1 MRVKRLELDFTP
13 LMTMNQCYTFTHKRF
28 TRIINSIGDFLTS
41 LTLMCVNVTGKLLDH
56 CLSNCPVLERSHV
69 EHSLSLVRLKIYSL
83 SLQLKYLHILNYS
96 QIKSIEIFAPN
107 LEYFGFVGSRIELSV
122 NYAPHLL
129 DVLVGGIY
137 FSPMSYLFCPLSSY
151 LSQLQCLKL
160 DICHCNYVSTL
171 NSFAISFM
179 YVYSVLCNV
188 IFISS
193 LLFFRVNWN
202 TLN

>member
-1 MRVKRLELDFTP
+1 MR
-13 LMTMNQCYTFTHKRF
+13 QCNRQASWSLPFQLSCAWKVTCWTFSISSETENLQSVTAVEVLTH
-28 TRIINSIGDFLTS
+28 
-41 LTLMCVNVTGKLLDH
+41 
-56 CLSNCPVLERSHV
+56 LS
-69 EHSLSLVRLKIYSL
+69 
-83 SLQLKYLHILNYS
+83 YS

-129 DVLVGGIY
+129 DVFVGGIY

-202 TLN
+202 TLNWSESCCICCWKPPWLNLYNRSDTCFT